1 MQTTP
6 VTPEQLNASVI
17 AVPPLARDSDLK
29 IDREENAKII
39 RHIEAG
45 GVSTLLYGGNANF
58 YHIAPSEY
66 ADALEIIATES
77 AENTLV
83 VPSVGPAYGTMM
95 DQAKVLQDFDFPTV
109 MVLPMQGLTTDAGV
123 AAGFRKFVEALGKPA
138 VLYIKF
144 EGYLEPETVA
154 SLVDEGLVSW
164 IKYAIVRKDTTQDDY
179 LSRLIEL
186 VDPRL
191 IVSGIGEQPAII
203 HLTKFKINGF
213 TSGCVCVRPDLSQK
227 MLTAINS
234 GDLEQAEKIRGIFQP
249 LEDLRNEINPI
260 RVLHGAVAE
269 VRIAQTGPPLPLLS
283 GLDPAD
289 AERVQQ
295 TAQILLNQTCPS

>member
-6 VTPEQLNASVI
+6 VTPDQLNSSVI

-29 IDREENAKII
+29 INSVENAQII
-39 RHIEAG
+39 RHIESG

-58 YHIAPSEY
+58 YHIALSEY
-66 ADALEIIATES
+66 AAALGTLVSES
-77 AENTLV
+77 AEDTLI

-95 DQAKVLQDFDFPTV
+95 DQAAVLDDFDFPTV

-123 AAGFRKFVEALGKPA
+123 AAGFRKFVEAHGKPA

-144 EGYLEPETVA
+144 EGYLESETVA
-154 SLVDEGLVSW
+154 QLVDEGLVSW
-164 IKYAIVRKDTTQDDY
+164 IKYAIVRKDPANDNY
-179 LSRLIEL
+179 LSRLVDL

-191 IVSGIGEQPAII
+191 IVSGIGEQPAIT
-203 HLTKFKINGF
+203 HLTQFKINGF

-227 MLTAINS
+227 MLQGLNS
-234 GDLEQAEKIRGIFQP
+234 GDLETAEAIRGIFRP

-260 RVLHGAVAE
+260 RVLHEAVSLAGIAE
-269 VRIAQTGPPLPLLS
+269 TGPALPLLS
-283 GLDPAD
+283 QLDEAD
-289 AERVQQ
+289 ASRVGE
-295 TAQILLNQTCPS
+295 AAKKLLKWS

>member
-6 VTPEQLNASVI
+6 VTPDQLNSSVI

-29 IDREENAKII
+29 INSVENAQII
-39 RHIEAG
+39 RHIESG

-58 YHIAPSEY
+58 YHIALSEY
-66 ADALEIIATES
+66 AAALGTLVSES
-77 AENTLV
+77 AEDTLI

-95 DQAKVLQDFDFPTV
+95 DQAAVLDDFDFPTV

-123 AAGFRKFVEALGKPA
+123 AAGFRKFVEAHGKPA

-144 EGYLEPETVA
+144 EGYLESETVA
-154 SLVDEGLVSW
+154 QLVDEGLVSW
-164 IKYAIVRKDTTQDDY
+164 IKYAIVRKDPANDNY
-179 LSRLIEL
+179 LSRLVDL

-191 IVSGIGEQPAII
+191 IVSGIGEQPAIT
-203 HLTKFKINGF
+203 HLTQFKINGF

-227 MLTAINS
+227 MLQGLNS
-234 GDLEQAEKIRGIFQP
+234 GDLETAEAIRGIFRP

-260 RVLHGAVAE
+260 RVLHEAVSLAGIAE
-269 VRIAQTGPPLPLLS
+269 TGPALPLLS
-283 GLDPAD
+283 QLDEAD
-289 AERVQQ
+289 ASRVGEAAKKLLKWSER
-295 TAQILLNQTCPS
+295 